1 MDTILRKTVLIVEDS
16 GIDRQLL
23 KVAVERKYNVIT
35 AENGFFAKQILKSGQ
50 EVSIILLDINMPV
63 VNGFEFLE
71 WIQGKPEYRHIP
83 IVFTSLAATDE
94 NILKGLKLGVRDVLV
109 KPYDFGQVI
118 RCVDNLLMLA
128 EYQQNTVE
136 EVTSWEQP
144 TILIVDD
151 SSLSRNILKET
162 LRSQYKF
169 IEAVDGV
176 EAIEILR
183 SRKDEI
189 HLVLLDMIM
198 PQMDGYQVMKVATE
212 ENLVENIPVVAV
224 TSEEGEESY
233 VRMLELGIREVV
245 KKPFSPLVVQGKFKN
260 LIDLYRYG
268 KKPEIVTPPVKK
280 IREEK
285 SIPFST
291 GVFHLKFV
299 QEWECIFVSDSCLE
313 LLKCNRK
320 EFLTILSHWE
330 VDKRDESEKKYM
342 NKL

>member
-1 MDTILRKTVLIVEDS
+1 M
-16 GIDRQLL
+16 
-23 KVAVERKYNVIT
+23 
-35 AENGFFAKQILKSGQ
+35 
-50 EVSIILLDINMPV
+50 
-63 VNGFEFLE
+63 
-71 WIQGKPEYRHIP
+71 
-83 IVFTSLAATDE
+83 
-94 NILKGLKLGVRDVLV
+94 
-109 KPYDFGQVI
+109 
-118 RCVDNLLMLA
+118 
-128 EYQQNTVE
+128 
-136 EVTSWEQP
+136 
-144 TILIVDD
+144 
-151 SSLSRNILKET
+151 KET

-183 SRKDEI
+183 LRKDEI

-260 LIDLYRYG
+260 LIDLYRYD

-330 VDKRDESEKKYM
+330 VEKRDESEKKYIRNILQELGKEPGSSFYIGNIYDE
-342 NKL
+342 NKKDYQKIKVFFDSFWGEDGKIHLYGTMMEEAQSGALIYYEPILEKKEQQDLKSYNRSSMALMAMKHFYEIASVNLRVLAILFKIIW